1 MNTLAII
8 GSGDTWPGG
17 PAPSGGTSRRALVG
31 AAALLLGG
39 HMTPA
44 GAATDL
50 ADLHQKAKPEGRI
63 ILYSSQPPAINERLI
78 AAFRTSYPGIDID
91 VLRLA
96 TGPLGRRFEAETS
109 AGAYVADVL
118 QLADPVL
125 IASVGAKGWLA
136 PLGDLPAHDAFPATF
151 KLPHTATVRIDP
163 HTLTINDQNVTSD
176 KAPKSW
182 TDALDPRWK
191 GRILCPDPR
200 ISIML
205 INWAALMI
213 DAYGPDYLAR
223 LAAQGIRWLP
233 GQIQGS
239 QLLGAG
245 EADLLL
251 PNQKQVT
258 ASLIESGAP
267 LRDVIPS
274 PYAGHEGVVAIPA
287 KAPHP
292 ASARL
297 LADFI
302 MSRPGAA
309 VLNRG
314 VSYSPL
320 PDIPGALPMPANYK
334 RLDAQSAAQRQ
345 GEILEL
351 LKIK

>member
-1 MNTLAII
+1 MNRPAIV
-8 GSGDTWPGG
+8 GSGQSPPRGAEPGG
-17 PAPSGGTSRRALVG
+17 VKSRRALIG
-31 AAALLLGG
+31 AAGLALTG
-39 HMTPA
+39 HMTCA
-44 GAATDL
+44 AAATDL
-50 ADLHQKAKPEGRI
+50 AELHRGARREGRI
-63 ILYSSQPPAINERLI
+63 TLYSSQPPAINERLV
-78 AAFRTSYPGIDID
+78 AAFRISYPGIDVD

-96 TGPLGRRFEAETS
+96 TGPLGRRFETETN
-109 AGAYVADVL
+109 AGALVADVL

-125 IASVGAKGWLA
+125 IANTGAKGWLA
-136 PLGDLPAHDAFPATF
+136 SLGDLPAHEAFPAAF
-151 KLPHTATVRIDP
+151 KSPHSATVRIDP
-163 HTLTINDQNVTSD
+163 HTLTINDQNVAPD
-176 KAPKSW
+176 EAPKSW
-182 TDALDPRWK
+182 TDALDARWK
-191 GRILCPDPR
+191 GRILCPDLR

-213 DAYGPDYLAR
+213 DSYGPDYLVR

-267 LRDVIPS
+267 LTDVIPG
-274 PYAGHEGVVAIPA
+274 PYAGHEGVVAVPS

-292 ASARL
+292 AGARL

-302 MSRPGAA
+302 MSRPGAT
-309 VLNRG
+309 VLNQD

-320 PDIPGALPMPANYK
+320 PNVPRTLPMPASYK
-334 RLDAQSAAQRQ
+334 RLEADRAIRRQ
-345 GEILEL
+345 AEILEL